1 LAEINHCT
9 NLHGLHHLSVFAVSV
24 SALGGAN
31 TAVTYI
37 HSATATA
44 AAAAAAVHVA
54 AVRTSVVTSIE
65 GRAVAATDNLAVRGG
80 KVTLHLLALVRVVQM
95 VWMHLWMYLWVVL
108 LLLVVPMTLLLLLLL
123 LLLSLLVL
131 LVLPLLVLVVRVV
144 VLVVLAML
152 RVLVEWPGHCWHG
165 WHACTVWNDW
175 AKVRG
180 TTMSTIVTS
189 TTLSTKFMASNCD
202 IVTIEMFMRVLVKI
216 SVGVGGLLRLI
227 R

>member
-1 LAEINHCT
+1 MAEINHCT
-9 NLHGLHHLSVFAVSV
+9 NNLHGLHRLSVFAVSV

-37 HSATATA
+37 HSAAT
-44 AAAAAAVHVA
+44 AAAAAVHVA

-108 LLLVVPMTLLLLLLL
+108 LLLAVPMMLLLLM
-123 LLLSLLVL
+123 LLSLLVL

-152 RVLVEWPGHCWHG
+152 RDLVE
-165 WHACTVWNDW
+165 
-175 AKVRG
+175 
-180 TTMSTIVTS
+180 
-189 TTLSTKFMASNCD
+189 
-202 IVTIEMFMRVLVKI
+202 
-216 SVGVGGLLRLI
+216 
-227 R
+227 